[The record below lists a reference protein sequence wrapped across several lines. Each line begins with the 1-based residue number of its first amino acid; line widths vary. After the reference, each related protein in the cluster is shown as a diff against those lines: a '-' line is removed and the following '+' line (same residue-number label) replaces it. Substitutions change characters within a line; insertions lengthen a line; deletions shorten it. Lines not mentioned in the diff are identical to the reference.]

1 MVNIWTQRPTANE
14 RLIAFLPRPIQM
26 DTMLTI
32 RRAADR
38 GRSKLDWLDSRHTF
52 SFADYFDPAHVAFSK
67 LRVINDDRVAPGRGF
82 GTHGHRD
89 MEIVS
94 YVVEGSIEHKDS
106 LGTGSI
112 IRPGD
117 VQRMTAGTG
126 VRHSEFNPSAT
137 EPVRFLQIWILPA
150 AEGLSPSYEQRTF
163 PLAERRGIWRLVAS
177 PDGREGSVTVHQDV
191 LLFAG
196 CFEGGEAATLAL
208 SPGRKAW
215 TQVVRGAISVN
226 GTRLEEGDGAAVQG
240 ERELGFADGA
250 AAELLVFDLP

>member
-1 MVNIWTQRPTANE
+1 MITVRK
-14 RLIAFLPRPIQM
+14 
-26 DTMLTI
+26 
-32 RRAADR
+32 AADR
-38 GRSKLDWLDSRHTF
+38 GQSKLDWLDSRHTF

-67 LRVINDDRVAPGRGF
+67 VRVINDDRVAPGRGF

-94 YVVEGSIEHKDS
+94 YVVEGAIEHKDS
-106 LGTGSI
+106 LGTGST

-137 EPVRFLQIWILPA
+137 DPLHFLQIWILPR
-150 AEGLSPSYEQRTF
+150 AEGLTPSYEQKSF
-163 PLAERRGIWRLVAS
+163 PLAERRGRWRLVAS

-196 CFEGGEAATLAL
+196 CFEKSERASLSLAK
-208 SPGRKAW
+208 GRKAW
-215 TQVVRGAISVN
+215 VQVVRGSISVN
-226 GTRLEEGDGAAVQG
+226 GTRLEEGDGAAVVEEQA
-240 ERELGFADGA
+240 LAFSDGA
-250 AAELLVFDLP
+250 AAELLAFDLP